1 MAKVTIDYT
10 EEEFTETVK
19 DLIEENREL
28 KRQIKQLKKALEDT
42 VKYVQKKIYWEQ
54 FLNGEGVCVTL
65 FLLFFTIAWGG
76 GGLFLVKLGK
86 LKGGVLY
93 KIWKI

>member
-1 MAKVTIDYT
+1 MAKVTIDYA

-42 VKYVQKKIYWEQ
+42 VKYVQKKIYWE
-54 FLNGEGVCVTL
+54 
-65 FLLFFTIAWGG
+65 
-76 GGLFLVKLGK
+76 
-86 LKGGVLY
+86 
-93 KIWKI
+93 

>member
-28 KRQIKQLKKALEDT
+28 KRQVKQLKKALEDT
-42 VKYVQKKIYWEQ
+42 VKYAQKKIYWE
-54 FLNGEGVCVTL
+54 
-65 FLLFFTIAWGG
+65 
-76 GGLFLVKLGK
+76 
-86 LKGGVLY
+86 
-93 KIWKI
+93 